1 MYFRETSLVGAFI
14 IDIEPH
20 KDDRGLFARTFCSRE
35 FAEHGL
41 CAEFVQCDL
50 SYNRRRGTLRGMHFQ
65 LPPHGE
71 AKLVRCVAGGIYD
84 VIVDL
89 RRNSPTFR
97 KWLAVEVTSSNR
109 RALYVPADFAHGF
122 QTLTD
127 GAEVFYQMS
136 EFYRDGEAG
145 GVRWDDPAFGITWPI
160 ADPFLS
166 ERDASFPDFG

>member
-1 MYFRETSLVGAFI
+1 M
-14 IDIEPH
+14 
-20 KDDRGLFARTFCSRE
+20 LFARTFCGRE
-35 FAEHGL
+35 FAAHGL

-65 LPPHGE
+65 LPPYGE
-71 AKLVRCVAGGIYD
+71 AKLVRCVAGGIHD

-89 RRNSPTFR
+89 RPNSPTFR
-97 KWLAVEVTSSNR
+97 KWLAVDMTSINR

-136 EFYRDGEAG
+136 EFYRGGKAG

-160 ADPFLS
+160 ANPFLS
-166 ERDASFPDFG
+166 ERDAAFPDFG